1 MSDTAA
7 TWRGA
12 VPLAIT
18 AGSSVFYFLSGR
30 LRQDMTVADSDVWF
44 DAEGTALRW
53 QYPVGLLFD
62 LHTARARARD
72 ELVPVPWAITAH
84 FGSWPSDRLIP
95 VDADGAGPNT
105 PRSYF
110 MSMIKEV
117 RFCLPLLARV
127 RPTRAHDAMCQRR
140 RTFCARDRP
149 RRSCRFRYKIRQ
161 GSGTASLQ
169 VRVNLWV
176 SVAQMQCMLTR
187 VGVYRA
193 DDHDGFW
200 QVNVGLVSEIQRSV
214 PVRLYLAGHE
224 SGDGLFTVLQDL
236 VPPLS
241 GSTPESDAA
250 QATTVADLLQA
261 HASSMRSP
269 VALLHGIVLP
279 PDTPIVW
286 LALNAAY
293 PDGFLHIVVAQA
305 SDASQ

>member
-18 AGSSVFYFLSGR
+18 AGSSVFYVRAPAHSKAPFLSGR

-110 MSMIKEV
+110 MSMIKEAD
-117 RFCLPLLARV
+117 FL
-127 RPTRAHDAMCQRR
+127 
-140 RTFCARDRP
+140 RT
-149 RRSCRFRYKIRQ
+149 
-161 GSGTASLQ
+161 GSTKKVMSLSLQ
-169 VRVNLWV
+169 DQTRLWD
-176 SVAQMQCMLTR
+176 SLVA
-187 VGVYRA
+187 
-193 DDHDGFW
+193 
-200 QVNVGLVSEIQRSV
+200 N
-214 PVRLYLAGHE
+214 
-224 SGDGLFTVLQDL
+224 
-236 VPPLS
+236 
-241 GSTPESDAA
+241 
-250 QATTVADLLQA
+250 
-261 HASSMRSP
+261 
-269 VALLHGIVLP
+269 
-279 PDTPIVW
+279 TPIVW